1 VATIPSPRPHRITIG
16 ALRGEAARYA
26 RPATSREAAILQ
38 AATRLFGEKG
48 YEATRTAE
56 IAAEAKVTE
65 RTLFRYFPS
74 KEKLY
79 RRVMFPALLVAAVP
93 RALMDAGELFGT
105 EAENVEEWHR
115 RVLKLRVAAAR
126 QATPQFR
133 LLVASLMS
141 DEALRGKVIGIWKEN
156 VLAPLLGTVRR
167 YQKKGQLRADL
178 APEKLARAIISLNL
192 GYIFASALLAP
203 EANWD
208 DAAEIQATVEILT
221 RGVAATGRPR
231 QQPLR

>member
-1 VATIPSPRPHRITIG
+1 MIARQVTIS

-26 RPATSREAAILQ
+26 RPSTSREAAILE

-56 IAAEAKVTE
+56 IAAAARVTE

-79 RRVMFPALLVAAVP
+79 RRVMFPALLAAAVP
-93 RALMDAGELFGT
+93 KALLDAGELFGT
-105 EAENVEEWHR
+105 DAETVAEWHG
-115 RVLKLRVAAAR
+115 RVLKQRLAAAR
-126 QATPQFR
+126 QAAPQFR

-141 DEALRGKVIGIWKEN
+141 DEMLRHKVTGIWKEN
-156 VLAPLLGTVRR
+156 VLKPLLATLRR
-167 YQKKGQLRADL
+167 YQKRGQLRADV

-192 GYIFASALLAP
+192 GYIFAAALLAP
-203 EANWD
+203 DARWD
-208 DAAEIQATVEILT
+208 DEAEIAATVDILLSGA
-221 RGVAATGRPR
+221 GVANPGK
-231 QQPLR
+231 